1 VTIVSPDGTLADSLS
16 TACFVMGL
24 DESVEYWRE
33 YGDDFEMI
41 IMDDD
46 GLIHLTEG
54 LEKSFTAEGH
64 KVKIIYR

>member
-1 VTIVSPDGTLADSLS
+1 
-16 TACFVMGL
+16 MGL
-24 DESVEYWRE
+24 EKSTKYWRE

-41 IMDDD
+41 IMDDE